1 MENKEFSYRKAK
13 CSVRRGGNKMKSN
26 LNEDEILVLLNDVT
40 ITDNELS
47 SFEFN
52 DIEKE
57 S

>member
-1 MENKEFSYRKAK
+1 
-13 CSVRRGGNKMKSN
+13 MKSN